1 MFRALLCPSSVPR
14 DYAADYH
21 IGRIVLGL
29 LCVGDKVQLGWSS
42 VRDAGNLQQTQNE
55 TTNVVINIIVANS

>member
-1 MFRALLCPSSVPR
+1 MFRALLCPSSGAR

-29 LCVGDKVQLGWSS
+29 LCVGDKV
-42 VRDAGNLQQTQNE
+42 
-55 TTNVVINIIVANS
+55 